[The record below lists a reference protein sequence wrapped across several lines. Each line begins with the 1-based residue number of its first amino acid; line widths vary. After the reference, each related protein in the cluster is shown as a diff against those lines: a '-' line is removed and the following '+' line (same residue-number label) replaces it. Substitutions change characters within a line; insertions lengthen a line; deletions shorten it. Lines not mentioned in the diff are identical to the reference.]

1 MIKVKFYRDD
11 KLVRTE
17 ECSNEFEAD
26 LIAEKDGKNYT
37 KVELEYEKKDKDVI
51 R

>member
-1 MIKVKFYRDD
+1 MIIVKFYRDD

-26 LIAEKDGKNYT
+26 LIAEKDGKNYN
-37 KVELEYEKKDKDVI
+37 KVELEYEEKDKDVI